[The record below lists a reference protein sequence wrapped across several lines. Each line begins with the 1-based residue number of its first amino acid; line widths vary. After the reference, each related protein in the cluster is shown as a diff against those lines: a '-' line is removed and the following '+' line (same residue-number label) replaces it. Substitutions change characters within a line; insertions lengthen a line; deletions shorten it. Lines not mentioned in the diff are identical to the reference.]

1 MVKPNTMKKL
11 RLKKKKESTSNHTL
25 VGCWISGTESGS
37 EIEYV
42 VNSHGSGFKVKAID
56 RFDSEVAD
64 IFEVK
69 WDGRILS
76 FGTLWNS
83 TGRFLRCQFQAIAK
97 NEVSYTYTYT
107 ANETWHRKSA

>member
-1 MVKPNTMKKL
+1 MPNIHH
-11 RLKKKKESTSNHTL
+11 KKKSMRKHTL
-25 VGCWISGTESGS
+25 VGSWISGTETGS
-37 EIEYV
+37 EIEYIV
-42 VNSHGSGFKVKAID
+42 TSHGGGFKVIAID
-56 RFDSEVAD
+56 RFDGEVAD
-64 IFEVK
+64 IFDVK

-83 TGRFLRCQFQAIAK
+83 TGRFLRCRFEAIAK

>member
-1 MVKPNTMKKL
+1 MPKPGD
-11 RLKKKKESTSNHTL
+11 KKKHTRGHTL
-25 VGCWISGTESGS
+25 VGSWISGTESGS

-42 VNSHGSGFKVKAID
+42 VTSHGSGFKVKAID
-56 RFDSEVAD
+56 RFDGEVAD
-64 IFEVK
+64 VFEKK

-83 TGRFLRCQFQAIAK
+83 TGRFLRCRFQAVAK

-107 ANETWHRKSA
+107 ANETWHRKQS